1 MRNRVPSDET
11 QWLQQLQQNDAQALA
26 ALMSAYYRDLYRYG
40 AKFTRNDGLIKDCI
54 QEVFISLWQRRATA
68 TTILSP
74 RHYLLR
80 ALKNNVLKAL
90 YKKDRQ
96 PFPIDLPDEYDF
108 SQEYS
113 IERIIIERQISEDR
127 AARLRKAV
135 AQLSKRQHEVIYLKF
150 YQHLDF
156 AQIAEQMDIS
166 RQSVYN
172 LMHEAIEKIRSALT
186 QPPEKIKSLPRQ

>member
-1 MRNRVPSDET
+1 
-11 QWLQQLQQNDAQALA
+11 
-26 ALMSAYYRDLYRYG
+26 
-40 AKFTRNDGLIKDCI
+40 
-54 QEVFISLWQRRATA
+54 
-68 TTILSP
+68 
-74 RHYLLR
+74 
-80 ALKNNVLKAL
+80 
-90 YKKDRQ
+90 RQ

-186 QPPEKIKSLPRQ
+186 QPPEKIKSLPR